1 MFRLITILMLAF
13 TLSLSA
19 QQPAKRKATTQT
31 TTTKSRPSGT
41 KTKKQTPSSKTKGG
55 KTKAKSSKSADAS
68 QITNKDI
75 RKLQSEQ
82 ADLKK
87 QMSENESLLKS
98 TRKDVKSQLSN
109 LSLINAQIGEKQ
121 RYISGIQTEVD
132 TLNTNI
138 STLQGQLQVLEA
150 DLAECK
156 RKYQHGVMY
165 MYRNRQT
172 QNKLMFIFSAK
183 NFRQMY
189 RRLRY
194 AQEYT
199 KYERAQG
206 EIVKRKEEA
215 VRQKR
220 NELLG
225 VKDQKS
231 RLLAEGKQQQS
242 QLEGQKKERQAV
254 VNELNKKQSQLQS
267 TIAQQ
272 RQKYNSLNA
281 KIDALIQKEIA
292 AAEARRKAEEAK
304 RAQAQKAAQAK
315 AERERQRELANAN
328 TKADAKSK
336 SKAESKSKGKTTS
349 KSESSAASSPKYY
362 EADNVDRALSSSFE
376 ANRGRLPVPITG
388 GYTISSRFGQYNV
401 EGLNGVTLDNK
412 GINLTGRAGAQA
424 RCVFDGEVSAIFSY
438 GGMVNVIV
446 RHGSY
451 ISVYCNLSSAA
462 VRQGQKVSTR
472 QTIGNVARDASGNC
486 TLHFQLRKE
495 TTKLNPEAWIGR

>member
-1 MFRLITILMLAF
+1 MYRLITILILAF
-13 TLSLSA
+13 SLSVSA
-19 QQPAKRKATTQT
+19 QQQTKRK
-31 TTTKSRPSGT
+31 TTTKTTATTKSKSGKGATNKKGAT
-41 KTKKQTPSSKTKGG
+41 KS
-55 KTKAKSSKSADAS
+55 KSSKKTKSTKET
-68 QITNKDI
+68 QVTNKDI

-231 RLLAEGKQQQS
+231 RLIAEGKQQQS

-495 TTKLNPEAWIGR
+495 TTKLNPEVWIGR